1 MAFHRLLIHSSGK
14 NWSKHFLW
22 KEKSNKQQV
31 DIQHLRI
38 INILK
43 LPSILKLCK
52 QTDIIKSDIK
62 KHLNPT
68 NQMDNKNQTSIELRG
83 SQEDN
88 QSLIRCMIQDLL
100 PWDLLLRGFRQIQKE
115 V

>member
-1 MAFHRLLIHSSGK
+1 
-14 NWSKHFLW
+14 
-22 KEKSNKQQV
+22 
-31 DIQHLRI
+31 
-38 INILK
+38 
-43 LPSILKLCK
+43 
-52 QTDIIKSDIK
+52 
-62 KHLNPT
+62 
-68 NQMDNKNQTSIELRG
+68 MDNKNQTSIELRG